1 MSKFLSKEESNE
13 VIRTFKNG
21 NAKERTEAFNKL
33 VDANKSLIHSIA
45 RKYMRQLSGVT
56 STEDLYQQGL
66 IGLHHALEKYDPDRD
81 IKFTT
86 YATNWIW
93 ESISHFANTNRSS
106 VMHLPSSVYK
116 RRKKIVAIA
125 DEQLKNNG
133 EIDFKEVAKTAS
145 EGMKHSISAKIAKSI
160 WKLPV
165 SITHETS
172 RSDSNETYD
181 SQFYDSLQSSDEETA
196 NWPDMES
203 TIDAKRLGRVVIKA
217 YNQLPEKERKM
228 LLMRI
233 QGRDPEV
240 VGKELFDRGASSVF
254 QRLSRLYTS
263 YFGRRICNELKISHS
278 CLENAEVVKLMAD
291 VVHSAIIKIEK
302 KEN

>member
-13 VIRTFKNG
+13 VIRIFKNG

-45 RKYMRQLSGVT
+45 RKYMRQLSGVI

-66 IGLHHALEKYDPDRD
+66 IGLHHAIEKYDPDRD

-93 ESISHFANTNRSS
+93 EYISHFANTNRSS
-106 VMHLPSSVYK
+106 VMHLPSTVYK
-116 RRKKIVAIA
+116 RRKKIVSIV
-125 DEQLKNNG
+125 EQQLRKNG
-133 EIDFKEVAKTAS
+133 EIDFKEVAKSAS

-165 SITHETS
+165 SIMHENGAI
-172 RSDSNETYD
+172 DQNETYNP
-181 SQFYDSLQSSDEETA
+181 QLYDSYQTPDEESS
-196 NWPDMES
+196 NWLDMES
-203 TIDAKRLGRVVIKA
+203 AIDSKRLGQVVMKA

-228 LLMRI
+228 LLMKI
-233 QGRDPEV
+233 QGCDPEV

-254 QRLSRLYTS
+254 QKLSRLYTS

-291 VVHSAIIKIEK
+291 VVHSAIIKSEK